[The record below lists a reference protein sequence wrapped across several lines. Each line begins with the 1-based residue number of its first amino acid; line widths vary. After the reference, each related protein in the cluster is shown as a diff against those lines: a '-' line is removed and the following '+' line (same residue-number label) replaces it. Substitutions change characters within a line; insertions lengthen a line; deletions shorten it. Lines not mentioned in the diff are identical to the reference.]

1 MPGPAP
7 SGLVTPPRRLADAG
21 LPPRAAAL
29 LHGLLRHVAEEQER
43 WLNSAC
49 DEFELAMFRLADS
62 ARNPD
67 LQRQSSQVLDR
78 VRRQRPQLIARYLE
92 ALEASVARLR
102 AAPPAADK
110 APAKPQKLS
119 LLEDIH
125 IEEDIAL
132 REAAHRAEVRCSMPL
147 FLLGQRFGVLAGRP
161 AYDSDTLP
169 VGPRAL
175 CSALREA
182 AGTLDLEIEHQVLL
196 FRQFD
201 RQMSVFCSSFY
212 DAINQHLIEQG
223 VLPNMTFVPVRP
235 RPRGQPRKAASA
247 APASGAAPERASPG
261 AAAVDVAELLGAIE
275 AVPTRL
281 VGQSDAAQAPEPP
294 TAAAAEPD
302 ESEFFD
308 TLRRLMASKRSV
320 LGKLAPTPAAGA
332 GRTQQVAEPPQV
344 QSALARLQWSSPTTV
359 RAGERSVA
367 RSIGHLK
374 QDLLAEL
381 RSSAGAAAAL
391 REEDADAIDL
401 VGLLFDQIMKDVRPN
416 SVAATLLA
424 KLQVPLL
431 RAALG
436 DHAFFGSSDHPA
448 RKLLGT
454 VAEATSYWAND
465 DEVDRD
471 LAGRIGTV
479 VDRIGKEYNGDP
491 RVLERLAGDLGEQI
505 AMQARK
511 AEIAERRHVEAARG
525 REKLET
531 ARMQAAQA
539 LDARLAGKRIPRFL
553 RTLIEQTW
561 SDVLSLSALRGGEQS
576 DAFRHQ
582 LRIADR
588 LIDSAIALRTTG
600 TPLIG
605 PAENQSLRE
614 EIEQALAQVGY
625 HADDAR
631 AVALRLL
638 ATGDDDD
645 DDPASRTEL
654 AMKLKQRAKFGQ
666 TAQAGSDGAEVRPES
681 LDDAGKAALAQ
692 LQRLAFGSWIELREG
707 DRPEPLRRRI
717 SWYSPVTGHCLLV
730 NHRGQRVAE
739 TTLAWLAREVA
750 GGRARLLETQP
761 GGVAE
766 RAWSGILESLRSFAK
781 AGDAR

>member
-1 MPGPAP
+1 MPGPAA
-7 SGLVTPPRRLADAG
+7 SGLVSPPRRLADAG
-21 LPPRAAAL
+21 LPPRARAL
-29 LHGLLRHVAEEQER
+29 LHGVLQQVAEEQER

-49 DEFELAMFRLADS
+49 DEFELAMFRLADG

-78 VRRQRPQLIARYLE
+78 VRRQRPQMVARYLE
-92 ALEASVARLR
+92 ALEAAVAGLR
-102 AAPPAADK
+102 SAAPKAGA
-110 APAKPQKLS
+110 APARPQTLS
-119 LLEDIH
+119 LVEDIQ

-161 AYDSDTLP
+161 AYDSESLP

-175 CSALREA
+175 CNALREA
-182 AGTLDLEIEHQVLL
+182 VGTLQLEIEHQVLL

-212 DAINQHLIEQG
+212 DAINQHLIDQG

-235 RPRGQPRKAASA
+235 RPRAQPRKAAATPAANPPTPATA
-247 APASGAAPERASPG
+247 APAA
-261 AAAVDVAELLGAIE
+261 DLAEMLGAIA
-275 AVPTRL
+275 AVPSQLGAT
-281 VGQSDAAQAPEPP
+281 PP
-294 TAAAAEPD
+294 AAADVPTDHAGEPD
-302 ESEFFD
+302 EAEFFD
-308 TLRRLMASKRSV
+308 TLRRLMAGKRSL
-320 LGKLAPTPAAGA
+320 LGKLAATPSAGTGKA
-332 GRTQQVAEPPQV
+332 QQVAEPPQL

-359 RAGERSVA
+359 RAGERNVA
-367 RSIGHLK
+367 RSVGHLK

-391 REEDADAIDL
+391 REEDSDAIDL
-401 VGLLFDQIMKDVRPN
+401 LGLLFDQIMKDVRPN
-416 SVAATLLA
+416 SVAANLLA

-436 DHAFFGSSDHPA
+436 DKGFFGRSDHPA
-448 RKLLGT
+448 RRLLGT
-454 VAEATSYWAND
+454 VAEATSYWATD

-471 LAGRIGTV
+471 LAGRLGSV
-479 VDRIGKEYNGDP
+479 VDRVGKEYNGDP
-491 RVLERLAGDLGEQI
+491 RVLERLAGDLAEQI

-511 AEIAERRHVEAARG
+511 SEIAERRHVEAARG

-531 ARMQAAQA
+531 ARLQAAQA
-539 LDARLAGKRIPRFL
+539 LDARLAGKRVPRFL

-561 SDVLSLSALRGGEQS
+561 SDVLALSALRGGEQS
-576 DAFRHQ
+576 DGFRHQ
-582 LRIADR
+582 LRIAER
-588 LIDSAIALRTTG
+588 LIDSTIALRTTG

-605 PAENQSLRE
+605 PAESQSLRE

-638 ATGDDDD
+638 ASDDEDE

-654 AMKLKQRAKFGQ
+654 AMKLKQRARFGQ
-666 TAQAGSDGAEVRPES
+666 TAQGHVEGEDVTPES
-681 LDDAGKAALAQ
+681 LDEAGKGELAR
-692 LQRLAFGSWIELREG
+692 LQRLPFGSWIELREG
-707 DRPEPLRRRI
+707 DRPELLRRRI

-739 TTLAWLAREVA
+739 TTLAWLARELA
-750 GGRARLLETQP
+750 AGRAHLAESQS
-761 GGVAE
+761 GSVAE
-766 RAWSGILESLRSFAK
+766 RAWDGILDSLRNFGRP
-781 AGDAR
+781 GDGR